1 MNNQNRKINLRMF
14 MIQNKK
20 LKELKSKLSNQFLI
34 YKNFKNIPQNNQKL
48 SIKELKNIIL
58 IKKIECKKFLMI
70 NLNL

>member
-14 MIQNKK
+14 MIRNKK

-48 SIKELKNIIL
+48 SIKELRNTIL